1 MHYLCIVENLR
12 FSGCALCMHCATFWW
27 KFQKNILTFRVAAD
41 GFERQRSHFFLFFA
55 PSQALWPGTQ
65 HFSDLLI
72 SCIIIFLS
80 FDAFIDRF
88 RSTFWSCFMWMIDRP
103 VAVDEDF
110 GNMIYLPYTGHY
122 AKMHIQTA
130 IFIIIGTLSFFCRF
144 FSACLTAPPPPAP
157 PPSPICECWFPGRGS
172 VGPFSI
178 LRWCVDDVMPAWWL
192 FGRLPWDSIGPHIAK
207 CSNDFCNSLWQC
219 NPLHSIRSRR
229 TWPLPAQWRLKL
241 FPTELKR
248 CHKS

>member
-1 MHYLCIVENLR
+1 MVSNGNDLIFFIFCPFTSPLARDSAFFWSFNQLHYHFFVIWCIYRSFPIYFLKLFHVNDWPS
-12 FSGCALCMHCATFWW
+12 SGCRWGFWEYDISSIYWALCQNAHSDNHFHNYWNT
-27 KFQKNILTFRVAAD
+27 
-41 GFERQRSHFFLFFA
+41 FFLLSLFQRL
-55 PSQALWPGTQ
+55 SHGTP
-65 HFSDLLI
+65 L
-72 SCIIIFLS
+72 
-80 FDAFIDRF
+80 
-88 RSTFWSCFMWMIDRP
+88 
-103 VAVDEDF
+103 
-110 GNMIYLPYTGHY
+110 
-122 AKMHIQTA
+122 
-130 IFIIIGTLSFFCRF
+130 
-144 FSACLTAPPPPAP
+144 PPPR
-157 PPSPICECWFPGRGS
+157 SPTLPDLWMLIPGAWICWT
-172 VGPFSI
+172 FSI